1 MMRPPTN
8 RPPPRPSGEKR
19 AARRPRQAALLL
31 VLVLAA
37 LAVVHTT
44 VGLSPPILYGVGG
57 GLLVSLLIVGLDWLH
72 GSRGPA
78 LDDYRGHRAD
88 AGDHTPR

>member
-8 RPPPRPSGEKR
+8 RPPPRSPGQ
-19 AARRPRQAALLL
+19 AGTARRPRQAALLL
-31 VLVLAA
+31 VLALAA
-37 LAVVHTT
+37 LAVVHTAF
-44 VGLSPPILYGVGG
+44 GLAPPILYGVGG

-72 GSRGPA
+72 GSGGPSPDDRG
-78 LDDYRGHRAD
+78 DRAD

>member
-8 RPPPRPSGEKR
+8 RPPPRSPAQAG

-31 VLVLAA
+31 VLALAA

-44 VGLSPPILYGVGG
+44 VGLAPPILYGIGG

-72 GSRGPA
+72 GSRDHSPG
-78 LDDYRGHRAD
+78 DDRRAKPN
-88 AGDHTPR
+88 AGDDTPR